1 MPAHTACTGV
11 VQCLYSAT
19 SVAIRP
25 PPLTHTPTHT
35 HTHTRTHNF
44 RSTPFWRLAKNI
56 HRLSQLG
63 IPSGRM
69 TKRGVGWAEYNGWKD

>member
-25 PPLTHTPTHT
+25 PPLTHTHTPTHT
-35 HTHTRTHNF
+35 HTHALTISALLHFGDWQN
-44 RSTPFWRLAKNI
+44 
-56 HRLSQLG
+56 LS
-63 IPSGRM
+63 I
-69 TKRGVGWAEYNGWKD
+69 VFHC